1 MLHEI
6 EYAFQEVGIHGV
18 LSRARNIYIN
28 EYVDSFA
35 TTVKLCGI
43 TVREVEQVEQL
54 LIMLNQL
61 TGKRVKIYH
70 HISVNG
76 SYGGIVI
83 RFACCL
89 LSPIELLKVEENIMI
104 KTIH

>member
-18 LSRARNIYIN
+18 LTRARNVYIN
-28 EYVDSFA
+28 EYVDSVA

>member
-1 MLHEI
+1 MLPEI
-6 EYAFQEVGIHGV
+6 EYAFQEVGIPNV
-18 LSRARNIYIN
+18 LNRARNVYIN

-35 TTVKLCGI
+35 TTIKLCGV

-54 LIMLNQL
+54 LILLNQL
-61 TGKRVKIYH
+61 TGKRIKLYH

-76 SYGGIVI
+76 SYGGVVI

-89 LSPIELLKVEENIMI
+89 LSQIELLRVQENITI
-104 KTIH
+104 KTVH